1 MSVDLNPQ
9 NICGGSIYSETVIV
23 TAAHCCKIFEDTG
36 YNTTWFEIIAGEL
49 IFSQNSGLEQRS
61 KIYTYLIHPDYSNH
75 GANDICLLYLETELD
90 FSGDDVYYI
99 EAALSDPEPGT
110 LCDISGWGPLEVG
123 INLRMNEKKNFFF
136 FSLNPVFIKFSME
149 KVVYLII
156 YNGQMSLFIQMKYV
170 QSIILIFCQMLCYAL
185 VEM

>member
-136 FSLNPVFIKFSME
+136 SLNPVFIKFSME

>member
-61 KIYTYLIHPDYSNH
+61 KIYTYLIHPDL
-75 GANDICLLYLETELD
+75 G
-90 FSGDDVYYI
+90 
-99 EAALSDPEPGT
+99 
-110 LCDISGWGPLEVG
+110 
-123 INLRMNEKKNFFF
+123 
-136 FSLNPVFIKFSME
+136 
-149 KVVYLII
+149 
-156 YNGQMSLFIQMKYV
+156 
-170 QSIILIFCQMLCYAL
+170 
-185 VEM
+185 